1 MEALN
6 AIAAVGGMPEVA
18 GSQPAAAPAG
28 TFSTWFGQQL
38 DGVNQQL
45 QQAELGM
52 QQLAAGTSG
61 NVHAVMIDLE
71 QAKLALQLLVQ
82 VRTHALEAYQEVLR
96 MQV

>member
-1 MEALN
+1 MDAIN
-6 AIAAVGGMPEVA
+6 AIAAVGGMPELA
-18 GSQPAAAPAG
+18 GSQAAAPSGAFG
-28 TFSTWFGQQL
+28 TWFSQQL

-45 QQAELGM
+45 LQAELGM
-52 QQLAAGTSG
+52 QQLAAGASG